1 MAVLEKAKR
10 NKLDEPITSHA
21 VSCLYCQASHS
32 SRHNLTSSSLA
43 SEHLCLRVTTAPRNQ
58 CNNLSINRSA
68 RPLVNQSSVNRPD
81 SGLPRIASRPIRF
94 LNTRIASICSSFLA
108 RNQRR
113 NRSRFRLLRQR
124 RPTRA
129 IPGLPWLAEKPC
141 PALFCPASASCHLR
155 AVWSLTA
162 TTAADQRIAP
172 HRCTDDSSLPDVSAL
187 PALLSMSDQRGRAAP
202 AYQGSFKLTPP
213 SMSTA
218 APCPTWLS
226 GPTSGHH
233 ASKLSLLLL
242 RLLRLRSTMPLV
254 FFAGRPVRRL
264 PYPPTPLARPRRA
277 CRRPSRLAPH
287 HQPHL

>member
-21 VSCLYCQASHS
+21 VSCHYCQASHS

-94 LNTRIASICSSFLA
+94 LDTRIASICSSFLA
-108 RNQRR
+108 RSQRR

-155 AVWSLTA
+155 AVWSLTV

-187 PALLSMSDQRGRAAP
+187 PAPLSMSDQRGRAAP

-213 SMSTA
+213 S
-218 APCPTWLS
+218 P
-226 GPTSGHH
+226 
-233 ASKLSLLLL
+233 
-242 RLLRLRSTMPLV
+242 
-254 FFAGRPVRRL
+254 L
-264 PYPPTPLARPRRA
+264 PYLAERTNLRPPRIQAVSPAAATLTTTKHYAIVSGGGSVSLTSSFQFV
-277 CRRPSRLAPH
+277 CF
-287 HQPHL
+287 